1 MSPQASL
8 PDGVSIEN
16 EGTRQFVTQR
26 GYYAKEKF
34 ASCMF
39 AALCSV
45 LAWMGYRLPL
55 ARKKENTPPENFV
68 HALHLASGAP
78 LNEGTNIRHTKRALK
93 ELLPDA
99 DLAYGHLSEEELIDA
114 LEKGAAI
121 RVTAR
126 LQDLPGFL
134 QKHAGRKGLHAFSM
148 IGTRICNGGEGRHA
162 GHQGEREVFWL
173 DPMGR
178 PSTGYDGDFVPW
190 SDVREHLRRRKGEI
204 VITMG
209 FKDAAT
215 RNGADL
221 PDDETDTDVILGG
234 GRAGGGGSQSA
245 AATRVEV
252 TEALF
257 DLLGF
262 RGRVGRD
269 TPVLNPRTGEIA
281 TRIAA
286 SDKARCVGPTKDGKH
301 FGILVT
307 TRKVPGRNPKVLL
320 VEVGRVE
327 RVTVQ

>member
-1 MSPQASL
+1 MSPPASL
-8 PDGVSIEN
+8 PAGVSIEN
-16 EGTRQFVTQR
+16 EGTRLFVTQR

-55 ARKKENTPPENFV
+55 ARKKANTPPENFV

-78 LNEGTNIRHTKRALK
+78 LNEGTNIRDTKRALR
-93 ELLPDA
+93 ELLPGA
-99 DLAYGHLSEEELIDA
+99 DLAYGHLSDEELIDA
-114 LEKGAAI
+114 LKKGAAI

-134 QKHAGRKGLHAFSM
+134 QKHAGGKGLHAFCM
-148 IGTRICNGGEGRHA
+148 IGTRICNGGQGRHA
-162 GHQGEREVFWL
+162 DHQGEREVFWI

-178 PSTGYDGDFVPW
+178 PSTGYVGEFVPW
-190 SDVREHLRRRKGEI
+190 NDVRGDLRRRKGEI

-209 FKDAAT
+209 FKNAAT
-215 RNGADL
+215 KNGADM
-221 PDDETDTDVILGG
+221 PDDATDMEEILGG
-234 GRAGGGGSQSA
+234 GRARGQGSQPA

-252 TEALF
+252 TEELF

-262 RGRVGRD
+262 RGRVGKD

-286 SDKARCVGPTKDGKH
+286 TDKARCVGPTRDGKH

-307 TRKVPGRNPKVLL
+307 TKKVPGRNPKVLL

-327 RVTVQ
+327 RVAVQ